1 MSVQKLS
8 NSQIIHREM
17 LERLEKMRLSGE
29 NLQISLLPV
38 SISSTLKPALMQMFC
53 LSGDTNVQENTAVST
68 HAPSAGNWTVVMGP
82 LYFIVDTDSWRPDR
96 RVVIPAELL
105 WSLPPGEYV
114 YLMHC
119 NVNFRTSP
127 RGHMHRPPCS
137 LSDGEIYVTQTQVD
151 LQMQKKY
158 NQGGMATRLSC
169 YVISVTG

>member
-1 MSVQKLS
+1 MQSKDISVQKLS

-29 NLQISLLPV
+29 NLQVFLLPV

-96 RVVIPAELL
+96 RVVIPIELL
-105 WSLPPGEYV
+105 
-114 YLMHC
+114 
-119 NVNFRTSP
+119 
-127 RGHMHRPPCS
+127 
-137 LSDGEIYVTQTQVD
+137 
-151 LQMQKKY
+151 
-158 NQGGMATRLSC
+158 
-169 YVISVTG
+169 

>member
-1 MSVQKLS
+1 
-8 NSQIIHREM
+8 M

-29 NLQISLLPV
+29 NLQVFLLPV

-96 RVVIPAELL
+96 RVVIPIELL

-127 RGHMHRPPCS
+127 RGHMHTPLCS
-137 LSDGEIYVTQTQVD
+137 LSDDEIYVT
-151 LQMQKKY
+151 
-158 NQGGMATRLSC
+158 
-169 YVISVTG
+169 